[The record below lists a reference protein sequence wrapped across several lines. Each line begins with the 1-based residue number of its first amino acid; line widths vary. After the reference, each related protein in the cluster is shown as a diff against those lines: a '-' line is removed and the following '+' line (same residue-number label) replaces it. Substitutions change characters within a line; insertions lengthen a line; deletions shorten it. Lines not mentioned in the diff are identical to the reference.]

1 MLGPLINAFQESQDS
16 LNLSHWQPTY
26 AHKLTCICTSDR
38 ICMHTHT
45 HTEVSERFCSFYLSN
60 TIISKCEV
68 SIFLSENERMWF
80 PLKGTESTQTVR
92 FMVLLAFL
100 TKAVRESR
108 TGHIDCW
115 ILLCSLVVQTLSFPG
130 SRDTNGYISITCD
143 LWSYK
148 RHYQCNCTQH
158 MAKLQNKT
166 ILWPS
171 LIWLVLLKNK
181 TQMLGQI
188 WMCVI
193 TNNTAEVNYLTHPH
207 CASSMDHN
215 FWTRVSTCH

>member
-1 MLGPLINAFQESQDS
+1 MCTNVHT
-16 LNLSHWQPTY
+16 NSHAY
-26 AHKLTCICTSDR
+26 AQVIEYAC
-38 ICMHTHT
+38 THT
-45 HTEVSERFCSFYLSN
+45 HTQRFQRDFCSFYLSN
-60 TIISKCEV
+60 TIISKCEI

-108 TGHIDCW
+108 TGHTDCW

-171 LIWLVLLKNK
+171 LI
-181 TQMLGQI
+181 
-188 WMCVI
+188 
-193 TNNTAEVNYLTHPH
+193 
-207 CASSMDHN
+207 
-215 FWTRVSTCH
+215 